1 MSLELYTESEESGSE
16 SEGATDDDDESY
28 EDDEHGDATQ
38 ESDAGADEDFEN
50 ASSGTCNENGGSR
63 DNDPPCDNK
72 ACLCTF
78 LHKHLPI
85 H

>member
-1 MSLELYTESEESGSE
+1 MSLELYTDSEESGSE
-16 SEGATDDDDESY
+16 SEEPTDESY

-38 ESDAGADEDFEN
+38 ESDADADEDFEN
-50 ASSGTCNENGGSR
+50 ASSGTCSESGDSR
-63 DNDPPCDNK
+63 DDDPCDNK

-78 LHKHLPI
+78 LHKHLRI